1 MQVKAS
7 LRLGAITGSVIFIS
21 VFASL
26 LVFGLQVKERI
37 HALVREELHRDLLF
51 NAELLSEKPSEW
63 DDPAFPAGQAR
74 KIGQMLD
81 VRVTFIDTGG
91 RIIGDSSLP
100 LEKLHL
106 AENHADRP
114 EFRSALEKGFGED
127 SRYSRTVREKMLY
140 LAVPLGKGHPYA
152 VMRFAKPL
160 YQIGIFGS
168 GIEDDLERAL
178 IFLLIFSI
186 LAGTLLAVFFRR
198 PLRDLAETAEKR
210 VRGDFSG
217 SAAVDHGEETG
228 RIARA
233 INYLS
238 DEINR
243 MRFSGEWY
251 RAAFSGIREAVIV
264 TDTNGDIILVNPAAS
279 RKFRIEGA
287 MLKSR
292 PLKNLGDRE
301 LRELLEKVHAERSIL
316 LKEEFSLLTD
326 KGARIMQV
334 STMPITKDEKFQGMV
349 FVLNDITRLRNLE
362 RMRRDFVS
370 SVSHELRTPL
380 SSIKGYTETLLE
392 GAISDPEYATAFL
405 QIILQ
410 ESEQL
415 EALVND
421 VLDLSKIES
430 GRIEYHFKPVSIANA
445 VNRSVELL
453 RRQIEQKQIRLDVT
467 IPEDLPPVFAD
478 EEYLDIIVRN
488 LLDNA
493 IKYVD
498 DRNGK
503 IRISAFRSGD
513 SVHLDVEDNGI
524 GISTQDLD
532 RIFERFYRVDKAR
545 SRKSGGTGLGLSI
558 VKHIVLA
565 HRGNITVRSRLNQG
579 SVFSVI
585 LPVASEKQE
594 RVEKRQAI

>member
-7 LRLGAITGSVIFIS
+7 LRFGAITGSVIFIS

-37 HALVREELHRDLLF
+37 HASVREELRRDLLF
-51 NAELLSEKPSEW
+51 NAEMLSEKPSEW

-74 KIGQMLD
+74 KTGQMLD
-81 VRVTFIDTGG
+81 VRVTFIDIGG
-91 RIIGDSSLP
+91 RVIGDSYLP

-106 AENHADRP
+106 AENHAGRP
-114 EFRSALEKGFGED
+114 EVRSALEKGFGED

-168 GIEDDLERAL
+168 GIEDDMERAL
-178 IFLLIFSI
+178 IVMLVFSI
-186 LAGTLLAVFFRR
+186 LAGILLAVFFSR
-198 PLRDLAETAEKR
+198 PLRELAETAEKR

-217 SAAVDHGEETG
+217 SAAVDSGEETG

-238 DEINR
+238 DEITR

-264 TDTNGDIILVNPAAS
+264 TDADGNIILVNPAAS

-292 PLKNLGDRE
+292 PVKGIGDRG
-301 LRELLEKVHAERSIL
+301 LRELLEKVHAERSML

-326 KGARIMQV
+326 KGVRIMQV
-334 STMPITKDEKFQGMV
+334 STMPIMKEEKFEGIV
-349 FVLNDITRLRNLE
+349 FVLNDITKLRKLE

-392 GAISDPEYATAFL
+392 GAINDPEHAAAFL

-430 GRIEYHFKPVSIANA
+430 GRIEYHFRQVPIAEAVSK
-445 VNRSVELL
+445 SVDLL
-453 RRQIEQKQIRLDVT
+453 RRRIEQKQIRLDIS

-478 EEYLDIIVRN
+478 EEYLDIVVRN

-503 IRISAFRSGD
+503 IRISAFSSGD
-513 SVHLDVEDNGI
+513 NVHLEVEDNGI

-585 LPVASEKQE
+585 LPVAAGDE
-594 RVEKRQAI
+594 

>member
-7 LRLGAITGSVIFIS
+7 LRFGAITGSV
-21 VFASL
+21 VFLSAVVSL
-26 LVFGLQVKERI
+26 FVFGLQMKERI
-37 HALVREELHRDLLF
+37 HASVREELRRNLLF
-51 NAELLSEKPSEW
+51 NAELLSDKPSGW
-63 DDPAFPAGQAR
+63 DDPAFPEERAR
-74 KIGQMLD
+74 KIGEALD

-91 RIIGDSSLP
+91 RIIGDSYLP
-100 LEKLHL
+100 FEKLHL

-114 EFRSALEKGFGED
+114 EVRGALGKGFGED
-127 SRYSRTVREKMLY
+127 SRHSRTVREKMLY
-140 LAVPLGKGHPYA
+140 LAVPLGKGKPYA
-152 VMRFAKPL
+152 IMRFAKPL
-160 YQIGIFGS
+160 YKIGIFSS
-168 GIEDDLERAL
+168 GIEDDMERAL
-178 IFLLIFSI
+178 VIMLVFSIFS
-186 LAGTLLAVFFRR
+186 GVLLAVFFSR

-264 TDTNGDIILVNPAAS
+264 TDANGDIILVNPAAS

-292 PLKNLGDRE
+292 PVKGIGERV
-301 LRELLEKVHAERSIL
+301 LRELLEKVHSEKSIL
-316 LKEEFSLLTD
+316 LKEECSILTD
-326 KGARIMQV
+326 KGVRIMQV
-334 STMPITKDEKFQGMV
+334 STMPIRKDEKFQGMV

-392 GAISDPEYATAFL
+392 GAISEQEHATAFL

-445 VNRSVELL
+445 VTRSVDLL
-453 RRQIEQKQIRLDVT
+453 RRQIEQKEIRLDVT
-467 IPEDLPPVFAD
+467 IPEDLPSVFAD
-478 EEYLDIIVRN
+478 EEYLDIVVRN

-579 SVFSVI
+579 SVFSVV
-585 LPVASEKQE
+585 LPVAAGHE
-594 RVEKRQAI
+594 